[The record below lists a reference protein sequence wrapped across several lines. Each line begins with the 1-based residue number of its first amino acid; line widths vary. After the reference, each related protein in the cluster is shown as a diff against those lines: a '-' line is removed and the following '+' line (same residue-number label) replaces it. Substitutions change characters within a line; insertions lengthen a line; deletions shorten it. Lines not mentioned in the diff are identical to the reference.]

1 MTEALPTR
9 ARIVII
15 GGGVIGASV
24 AYHLGLAGERDVLL
38 LERDRITSGTTWH
51 AAGLMTCFGS
61 TSETSTSIRLYS
73 RDLYAR
79 LEAETGMATGFKPVG
94 LIEAAADADR
104 LHEYRR
110 VASFQRRMGLEIH
123 EITPPEMADLFP
135 LARTDDLLAGFYVP
149 GDGRVNPV
157 DLTMSLARGARQRGV
172 TIVEGVRATGVLT
185 TPEARLSR
193 VTGVTTDAG
202 DIEADIVVN
211 CAGMWAREFAWAN
224 GVVVPNQAAEH
235 YYLITEPLAGMS
247 PDAPVFEDPAAYGY
261 YREEGG
267 GMMVGL
273 FEPRAAAWR
282 VDSIPRD
289 FSFGEIPPD
298 WDRMTPFL
306 ERAMSRVPVTLEAG
320 IRKFFCGPESFTPDL
335 LPAVGEAPSLPG
347 YFVCAGLNSIGILS
361 AGGLGRIMAD
371 WILTGRPDAD
381 VTAINL
387 DRFRGFQLDPAYRA
401 ERTAEILGTV
411 YAAHTPGVQL
421 STGRGIHRSP
431 VHDELVAEGAYLRD
445 VSGWEGADFFAGPGA
460 TAQAEPGWGPQPWFA
475 HWRAEHDAVRERA
488 GLIDMSFMAKWRIT
502 GPDAGR
508 LLGHLSAGD
517 VDGDPGVITYTQW
530 LDDDARLQ
538 ADLTVTKLGPRHF
551 IVVASDTA
559 YGHVEGLLQRAAA
572 GLEVTIDD
580 VTTALAQFAIQGPRS
595 REVLAAL
602 TDADLSTAA
611 FPFRTVRQITL
622 AGRAVLLARI
632 TYAGEL
638 GYEIYLPAHD
648 AARVWREIRGAG
660 TAYGLQPYGLKALA
674 SLRMEKAYRDYG
686 HDIDNTDDV
695 FEAGLGFAV
704 ALDKSDFSGRDAALA
719 AKAAPARRRLVQVL
733 LRDPEP
739 LLFHAEPI
747 YRDGE
752 FVGYIRAA
760 SYGWTL
766 GGAVGLAMIEAPE
779 AVTTA
784 WLEEGEWSVEIAG
797 DLVPARVSLRP
808 LYDPSSARVRM

>member
-282 VDSIPRD
+282 VDGIPRD

-298 WDRMTPFL
+298 WDRMMPFL